1 MNGTSNRQGLVYG
14 MCVGFLRRSFRIDPV
29 RRPVKIITTTTTS
42 VCVTGARGA
51 RDRPTTTVSTLV
63 SRRGASRAVE
73 VSRQYR
79 TRDVSPLVKYGFFS
93 IFFQF
98 FFFFVPRFPVTIITS
113 HSTTFFTRS
122 IGYSVFVDRKS
133 DGFGRRL
140 FVFEIRSFLV
150 IENPRK
156 IEIIKMFAYVLL
168 ELQ

>member
-1 MNGTSNRQGLVYG
+1 

-29 RRPVKIITTTTTS
+29 RRPVKIITTTS
-42 VCVTGARGA
+42 VCVTGA

-79 TRDVSPLVKYGFFS
+79 TRDVSPRIKYGFFS
-93 IFFQF
+93 IFFSV
-98 FFFFVPRFPVTIITS
+98 FFVPRFPVTIIAS
-113 HSTTFFTRS
+113 HSRTFFTRS

-168 ELQ
+168 ELQWKLILT